1 MDQLL
6 LDIHKPAKKT
16 IKNFV
21 IGNNAEC
28 INSLNKFLGQVKGA
42 GKRLVRLND
51 KAEKMSK
58 MGLSI
63 DVKDHEINKLD
74 LDDQSA
80 VNKESDK

>member
-1 MDQLL
+1 MY
-6 LDIHKPAKKT
+6 
-16 IKNFV
+16 
-21 IGNNAEC
+21 
-28 INSLNKFLGQVKGA
+28 NSLDKFLVQVKGA

-63 DVKDHEINKLD
+63 DTKDHEINKLD

-80 VNKESDK
+80 VVDKESDK